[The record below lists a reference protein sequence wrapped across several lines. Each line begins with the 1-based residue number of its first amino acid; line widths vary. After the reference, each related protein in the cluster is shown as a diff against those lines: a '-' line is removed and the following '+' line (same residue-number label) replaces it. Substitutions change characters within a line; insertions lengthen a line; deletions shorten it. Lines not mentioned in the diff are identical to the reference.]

1 VNVVMNLI
9 LIPTL
14 GLTGAGIAL
23 LSSEVT
29 SIALTMFVYRGVAPL
44 PRVQVPAKA
53 ALAVGAMLAATS
65 VRLLVDSPFIGLVLA
80 GLAGVTAYGATLLVL
95 HAVPADLRAAVGGL
109 LRISR
114 PRSTA

>member
-1 VNVVMNLI
+1 VNVVANVI

-23 LSSEVT
+23 LASEVT
-29 SIALTMFVYRGVAPL
+29 SITLTMLAYRGVAPL

-65 VRLLVDSPFIGLVLA
+65 VRLLFDSAIIGLVVA
-80 GLAGVTAYGATLLVL
+80 GAAGVVAYGATLLLL
-95 HAVPADLRAAVGGL
+95 HAVPDDLRAALGGL